1 MITGWVGLVTL
12 AALFFYFWTGIN
24 VAQQRGKHQVK
35 APAMTGHPEFERA
48 IRVQG
53 NTLEWLP
60 LFLVTLWMFAAVWP
74 QWSWIG
80 ALIGVVWIIGR
91 FMYMQG
97 YMSDPSKRSQG
108 FLVQSIAVGLL
119 FLGSLIGVIMGMVNG
134 G

>member
-1 MITGWVGLVTL
+1 MAGWVGLVTL
-12 AALFFYFWTGIN
+12 AALLFYFWTGIN
-24 VAQQRGKHQVK
+24 VAQNRAKHQVK
-35 APAMTGHPEFERA
+35 APAMTGHPEVERA
-48 IRVQG
+48 LRVQG

-97 YMSDPSKRSQG
+97 YMADPSKRSQG
-108 FLVQSIAVGLL
+108 FAVQAIAVGLL
-119 FLGSLIGVIMGMVNG
+119 FLGSLVGVIMGMVNG